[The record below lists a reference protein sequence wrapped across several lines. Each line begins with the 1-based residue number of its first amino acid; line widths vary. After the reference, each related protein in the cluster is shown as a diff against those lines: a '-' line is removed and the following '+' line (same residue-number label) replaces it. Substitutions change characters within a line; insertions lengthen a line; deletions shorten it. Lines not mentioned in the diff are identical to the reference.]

1 MDASQGSSS
10 SSDASGNERSS
21 SSSGHLNGSSKAC
34 SSQVGAQQ
42 AHGLWQLRS
51 VPERGEKGKR
61 KAPDRHYAIQAVC
74 SCNTTEP
81 ICAEITQNHWLLLPH
96 MAKQVRVVF
105 TWLCSARK
113 GSTATGSSS
122 GDEIA

>member
-81 ICAEITQNHWLLLPH
+81 ICAEITQKSLVATPSHGQAGTSGIHLALFG
-96 MAKQVRVVF
+96 KKRVDCHRQQL
-105 TWLCSARK
+105 W
-113 GSTATGSSS
+113 
-122 GDEIA
+122 